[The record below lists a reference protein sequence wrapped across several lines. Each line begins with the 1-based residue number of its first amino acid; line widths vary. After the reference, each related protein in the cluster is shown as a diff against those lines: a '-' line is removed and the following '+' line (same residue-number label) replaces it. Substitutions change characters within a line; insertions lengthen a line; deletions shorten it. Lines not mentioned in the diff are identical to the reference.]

1 MTNNPHLESLA
12 GLSWKPS
19 DTERSLQTLR
29 EYAEW
34 EARRQV
40 DWYHSRKP
48 AALSSRLRLAAI
60 LFGALGGLLPLVKAT
75 LPPAAAIAMS
85 RYAGISEAGYFSLA
99 LAVAIFQ
106 LDRYFGISTTWM
118 RYVTAASAVEKSLE
132 EYRMEWANLTAQL
145 QGAPPTAPQ
154 LHQLIGCTTNF
165 SLAVKSHVE
174 QETKAW
180 VIEFQS
186 NLAQLDGE
194 LKARAKEV
202 KDQVQTASQSGN
214 FGAISLTVSNGTAA
228 DGGFDVELDG
238 NRVEEKI
245 IGEKCGIFPAG
256 AGLHRVRVTATIGG
270 RPAAASD
277 IVEVSAGAVARPTL
291 ELAVQ
296 KPLKSSPTD

>member
-1 MTNNPHLESLA
+1 MTKNPHCESLS

-60 LFGALGGLLPLVKAT
+60 LFGALGGLLPLLKAT
-75 LPPAAAIAMS
+75 LPSGAATALS
-85 RYAGISEAGYFSLA
+85 RYAGISEAGYLSLA

-132 EYRMEWANLTAQL
+132 EYRMEWANLTSQL
-145 QGAPPTAPQ
+145 QGVPPTASQ
-154 LHQLIGCTTNF
+154 IHQLIGCTTNF

-180 VIEFQS
+180 LIEFQS

-194 LKARAKEV
+194 MKARAHEV
-202 KDQVQTASQSGN
+202 KDQVQSASQPGN

-228 DGGFDVELDG
+228 DGGFDVELNG
-238 NRVEEKI
+238 NRVEGKI
-245 IGEKCGIFPAG
+245 IGGKCGICPVA
-256 AGLHRVRVTATIGG
+256 AGLHRVRVMATIGG

-277 IVEVSAGAVARPTL
+277 VVEVSAGAIARPTL
-291 ELAVQ
+291 ELAISENPE
-296 KPLKSSPTD
+296 K

>member
-1 MTNNPHLESLA
+1 MTKNPHAESLS

-34 EARRQV
+34 EAQRQV
-40 DWYHSRKP
+40 DWYQSQKP
-48 AALSSRLRLAAI
+48 AALSSRMRLAAI
-60 LFGALGGLLPLVKAT
+60 LFGALGGLLPLLKAT
-75 LPPAAAIAMS
+75 LPPPAAAALS
-85 RYAGISEAGYFSLA
+85 RFAGISEAGYLSLA

-106 LDRYFGISTTWM
+106 LDRYFGISSSWM
-118 RYVTAASAVEKSLE
+118 RYVTAASAIEKTLE

-145 QGAPPTAPQ
+145 QGARPTAPQ
-154 LHQLIGCTTNF
+154 LHQLIGCSTNF

-180 VIEFQS
+180 VTEFQS

-202 KDQVQTASQSGN
+202 KDHVQAASQAGN
-214 FGAISLTVSNGTAA
+214 FGAISLTVSNGGSA

-238 NRVEEKI
+238 NRVEERAS
-245 IGEKCGIFPAG
+245 GSKCGIFPAA
-256 AGLHRVRVTATIGG
+256 AGLHRIRVTATIGG

-277 IVEVSAGAVARPTL
+277 IVEVSAGAVAKPTL
-291 ELAVQ
+291 DLTVLNAPPE
-296 KPLKSSPTD
+296 